1 MTLIYDDYL
10 QASNGTGEAVRSNVV
25 VERPIGSTEI
35 NVDTVLN
42 WPNKFIATSGVLDA
56 VTGTFSPSTITVFFG
71 HINGTYLT
79 IDEFAPGYSDRG
91 NTANEIIVLKPTTPW
106 SDKIAIAVTNAVHKA
121 DILAATT
128 YDASI
133 KAYVDAAI
141 TAAKTAMRI
150 AIGGLYISTSS
161 ANPATVLGYGTWVAE
176 AVGRTL
182 MGAGNNG
189 DGFVRTG
196 GDTFGVAEV
205 LLTAAQSGV
214 PNHTH
219 TIVQIPAGN
228 VWAAPTYGLNYT
240 YTAGSYYSAQTG
252 GLTPIDAAQA
262 HTNLPPTKVYYIWAR
277 TA

>member
-1 MTLIYDDYL
+1 MLNYDEYL

-106 SDKIAIAVTNAVHKA
+106 SDKVAVAVTNAVHKV
-121 DILAATT
+121 DTLAATT
-128 YDASI
+128 YDTSI

-150 AIGGLYISTSS
+150 VVGDLHLSTSS
-161 ANPATVLGYGTWVAE
+161 TNPATSLGYGTWVAWGSGRVPVGVDTGQTEFNTVEKIGGDKNLQSHIHYLNIQNSDVE
-176 AVGRTL
+176 AGGYSL
-182 MGAGNNG
+182 FAGAG
-189 DGFVRTG
+189 GFMNRAQVTASGFSKSTG
-196 GDTFGVAEV
+196 STG
-205 LLTAAQSGV
+205 SGSS
-214 PNHTH
+214 
-219 TIVQIPAGN
+219 Q
-228 VWAAPTYGLNYT
+228 
-240 YTAGSYYSAQTG
+240 
-252 GLTPIDAAQA
+252 
-262 HTNLPPTKVYYIWAR
+262 NLQPYITCYMFKR